1 MSFVVYG
8 RARIAPG
15 VGDGVGIAFGRWSGI
30 LMWWVS
36 KNRGKMKSV
45 WMLLMLTLGFT
56 GFCQTEN
63 EMIMFI
69 GTPPRFHG
77 GEDSLWCFIERNLDF
92 TVLNNSQHQGVVMV
106 FFEIDTTGKVIHVRT
121 NPESTQGREWLVNDR
136 LIEDEI
142 KRVFQC
148 MPDWEP
154 GLQKDKPI
162 RVPYILPIP
171 IPYTKFKCE
180 SMGSCKNV

>member
-1 MSFVVYG
+1 MSFGVYG

-15 VGDGVGIAFGRWSGI
+15 VGVGVGVAFGRWSGI

-36 KNRGKMKSV
+36 KNRRNMKSV

-142 KRVFQC
+142 KRVFSSTVYFANSDSLHQ
-148 MPDWEP
+148 
-154 GLQKDKPI
+154 
-162 RVPYILPIP
+162 V
-171 IPYTKFKCE
+171 
-180 SMGSCKNV
+180 

>member
-1 MSFVVYG
+1 
-8 RARIAPG
+8 
-15 VGDGVGIAFGRWSGI
+15 
-30 LMWWVS
+30 
-36 KNRGKMKSV
+36 MKSV

-63 EMIMFI
+63 EMIMYI

-92 TVLNNSQHQGVVMV
+92 TVLNNSQHQGVVIV
-106 FFEIDTTGKVIHVRT
+106 SFEIDTTGKVIHVRT

-142 KRVFQC
+142 KRVFKR

-162 RVPYILPIP
+162 RVPYIMPIP

-180 SMGSCKNV
+180 SMGNRKDVLKPTVCKNV

>member
-1 MSFVVYG
+1 M
-8 RARIAPG
+8 RALRPELEMGLELLLAVG
-15 VGDGVGIAFGRWSGI
+15 VGF
-30 LMWWVS
+30 LMWWAS
-36 KNRGKMKSV
+36 KNRRNMKSV

-142 KRVFQC
+142 KRVFSSTVYLANSDSLHQ
-148 MPDWEP
+148 
-154 GLQKDKPI
+154 I
-162 RVPYILPIP
+162 
-171 IPYTKFKCE
+171 
-180 SMGSCKNV
+180 